1 MEKTI
6 NQMNRRQ
13 FVMTSAAATA
23 AIALSPAL
31 SACTTRRKK
40 PNIVYILTDQWRAS
54 ATGYAGDP
62 NVRTPNLDRLAQE
75 SYNFRNA
82 VSVCPVS
89 TPYRASLLTGRYPTS
104 TGMFLNDLHLP
115 PTECCIGEALAEAG
129 YKTAYIGK
137 WHLDGH
143 GRQVYIP
150 PERRRGF
157 KYWKVAECDHN
168 YNHSHYYAGDSPEK
182 LYWDGYDVYAQTKDA
197 QQYITD
203 QAESSEPFALFVSY
217 GTPHFP
223 HHTAPVELQALY
235 PPVDIRLPVNVP
247 ESMKEQAT
255 IEAQGYYAHCQ
266 ALDKSI
272 QDILI
277 TLDEKGLREN
287 TIFVFTSDHGEMLG
301 SHGIRPKEKQVP
313 LNESAGVPFLLR
325 YPAIHGNTGKLVDMP
340 INTPDIFPT
349 LFGLAGL
356 EIPETIEGDDL
367 SFVIKGEPESEDHA
381 VLYMQVAPWVGGE
394 YGKEYR
400 AVKTN
405 RYTYVRA
412 LECPWLLFD
421 DVNDP
426 FQMTNLVSKPEYAD
440 ILTHLDNQLKKLL
453 ERVNDDFRPGKSYID
468 DWGLDPNENGWIPYT
483 MTGERVKVQTPIRK
497 TRGI

>member
-1 MEKTI
+1 MKKPI
-6 NQMNRRQ
+6 KQMNRRQ
-13 FVMTSAAATA
+13 FIKSSAAATA

-31 SACTTRRKK
+31 SACTTGRKK

-54 ATGYAGDP
+54 ALGYAGDP
-62 NVRTPNLDRLAQE
+62 NVRTPNIDRLAQE

-82 VSVCPVS
+82 VSVCPVC

-115 PTECCIGEALAEAG
+115 PTEYCIGDALSEAG

-143 GRQVYIP
+143 GRHVYIP
-150 PERRRGF
+150 AERRRGF
-157 KYWKVAECDHN
+157 DYWKVAECDHN
-168 YNHSHYYAGDSPEK
+168 YNHSHYYAGNSPEK

-203 QAESSEPFALFVSY
+203 QAESGEPFALFVSY

-223 HHTAPVELQALY
+223 HHTAPEDLKAQY
-235 PPVDIRLPVNVP
+235 PLADILLPVNVP
-247 ESMKEQAT
+247 ESMKELAT

-272 QDILI
+272 QDLLI
-277 TLDEKGLREN
+277 TLDEKGLRED

-301 SHGIRPKEKQVP
+301 SHGLGPKAKQVP
-313 LNESAGVPFLLR
+313 LNESAGVPFLIR
-325 YPAIHGNTGKLVDMP
+325 YPAVHGNEGQIVDMP

-356 EIPETIEGDDL
+356 AIPETTEGDDL
-367 SFVIKGEPESEDHA
+367 SFVIKGGSEIEGHA
-381 VLYMQVAPWVGGE
+381 ALYMQVAPWVGGE
-394 YGKEYR
+394 YGKAYR
-400 AVKTN
+400 AVKTS

-412 LECPWLLFD
+412 LDGPWLLFD
-421 DVNDP
+421 DANDP
-426 FQMTNLVSKPEYAD
+426 FQMTNLVSNPEYAD
-440 ILTHLDNQLKKLL
+440 ILTGLDNQLNQLL
-453 ERVNDDFRPGKSYID
+453 EKADDDFRSGKSYIEE
-468 DWGLDPNENGWIPYT
+468 WGLQPNEQGWIPFNRT
-483 MTGERVKVQTPIRK
+483 VEDDAVQTPIRK
-497 TRGI
+497 T